1 MKFRLS
7 LPISKF
13 SVLGILYKNTTEY
26 KALNTPALVA
36 SMNFNRS
43 KGISEIIAI
52 ILAVV
57 LTLVAFGVAYAFVF
71 STLGRSS
78 SGTSVNIQGQLV
90 ATGSGAASGV
100 LNFYNTGSV
109 ALSAGTTANVA
120 FTASGVTCASVT
132 SPAVSA
138 GSSASVSFS
147 CSAGVNS
154 GTTVTV
160 TATLSYANNAVTTV
174 ILSVVAS

>member
-13 SVLGILYKNTTEY
+13 SVLSILYKNTTEF
-26 KALNTPALVA
+26 KALNTPALTA
-36 SMNFNRS
+36 PMNFNRS

-90 ATGSGAASGV
+90 YTGGSPIATGV

-109 ALSAGTTANVA
+109 ALSAGSSNVV
-120 FTASGVTCASVT
+120 FSGGATCAAVS

-147 CSAGVNS
+147 CSAGVNA
-154 GTTVTV
+154 GTIVTV
-160 TATLSYANNAVTTV
+160 TAALSYANNAASTV
-174 ILSVVAS
+174 ILNVVAS